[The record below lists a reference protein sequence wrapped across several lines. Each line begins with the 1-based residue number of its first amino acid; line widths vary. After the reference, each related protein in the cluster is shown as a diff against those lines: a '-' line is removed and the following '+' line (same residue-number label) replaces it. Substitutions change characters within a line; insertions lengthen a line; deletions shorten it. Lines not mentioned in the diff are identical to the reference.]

1 MLQSSFLKHNFGK
14 KTVLTIKVALTCSI
28 MTFLCALLCYYYLDI
43 KGVIFYA
50 LLIYSL
56 ANLLNLAIFFKHKR
70 LVVTYNVM
78 SFLAFLVTYVTCLY
92 SGGVDSPFSTFLV
105 LIIFS
110 GYATNVFYGN
120 LWFVIITAAV
130 SSLYLIGMSDFKFI
144 NYVPESA
151 NDTFNYFFLL
161 FLIILLGGVFG
172 RLMSK
177 NNDLVY
183 KSKIE
188 IAKRNEEKTVL
199 LKEIHHRVKNNLQ
212 VVNSL
217 LRIQARGI
225 DDENVKLMFKL
236 TQSRVIAMARLHEK
250 IYNTKDLKYI
260 DVNEHFRLLI
270 RDLIHSYNLDKRIVS
285 KFDIEPIKMSI
296 DTLLP
301 LSLIINELVSN
312 SLKHAFR
319 NVDSGELFVELKK
332 VSDLDSRYELV
343 VGDNGVGSKNCMLS
357 DIVSSTGVTLIK
369 TFVRQLNGTIETL
382 KEKTGT
388 NFKISFSDTH
398 TK

>member
-1 MLQSSFLKHNFGK
+1 MSQCSFLKHNFGK
-14 KTVLTIKVALTCSI
+14 KTALTIKVALTCSV
-28 MTFLCALLCYYYLDI
+28 MTFLCALLCYYCLDI
-43 KGVIFYA
+43 KGVIFYT
-50 LLIYSL
+50 LLIYSV
-56 ANLLNLAIFFKHKR
+56 ANLLNLSVFFKHKR

-92 SGGVDSPFSTFLV
+92 SGGLDSPFSTFLV

-110 GYATNVFYGN
+110 GYATNVYYGN
-120 LWFVIITAAV
+120 LWLVIITVAV
-130 SSLYLIGMSDFKFI
+130 SSLYLIGMSDYEFI

-151 NDTFNYFFLL
+151 ENTFNYFFLL
-161 FLIILLGGVFG
+161 FLIILLGAVFG

-188 IAKRNEEKTVL
+188 IAKRNEEKTVM

-217 LRIQARGI
+217 LRIQARGV

-236 TQSRVIAMARLHEK
+236 TQSRVVAMARLHEK

-260 DVNEHFRLLI
+260 DVNDHFRLLI
-270 RDLIHSYNLDKRIVS
+270 RDLIHSYNLDKNIVS
-285 KFDIEPIKMSI
+285 KFDIESIKMSI

-301 LSLIINELVSN
+301 LSLILNELVSN
-312 SLKHAFR
+312 SLKHAFN
-319 NVDSGELFVELKK
+319 NVDNGELFVKLKR
-332 VSDLDSRYELV
+332 VDSFESRYELV
-343 VGDNGVGSKNCMLS
+343 VGDNGIGAQDCVLS
-357 DIVSSTGVTLIK
+357 DVVSSTGVTLIK
-369 TFVRQLNGTIETL
+369 TFVRQLNGSIESL
-382 KEKTGT
+382 GEKSGT
-388 NFKISFSDTH
+388 NFKISFSDIQA
-398 TK
+398 K